1 MDDAIT
7 RFWDKY
13 IEKTKAYGVKVEVA
27 RWYVRHAEQ
36 YIDAHKDIRLSTHTE
51 SDLDLYLDEIGR
63 NTRLKDWQFRQV
75 IDALKILFLDMVKAD
90 WAVTFPWQERMDG
103 TQSLPAQHPTV
114 IESSYSASISDNDS
128 HRADIVNEVYSLFP
142 EVFDRLVGVIRT
154 RQYSIRTEQAY
165 ATWVVRFIRF
175 NNNRHPAELGGADIV
190 RYLEYLVVKRN
201 VSASTQGQALNALI
215 FLYRWVFE
223 RSMEDM
229 GEFMRARK
237 PKKLP
242 VVLSRDEAKNVLS
255 NISNETH
262 RLMAGLMYGCGLRLM
277 ECVRLRVQ
285 DIDFDYQQ
293 IVVRNGKGNKDR
305 VVPLPVKAAD
315 RLRQQIE
322 QVRIKHK
329 KDLKAGCG
337 EVYLPAALAR
347 KYPNAAKELKWQYLF
362 PATKVSVDPRTEKIR
377 RHHLHE
383 NNVQKSIKLAGEC
396 ADIQKRITSHVLRH
410 SFATHLLASGYD
422 IRTVQELLGHADV
435 STTMIYTHVL
445 NKPGVSI
452 SSPLDTL

>member
-1 MDDAIT
+1 MDDSIA
-7 RFWDKY
+7 RFWEKY
-13 IEKTKAYGVKVEVA
+13 IEKTNAYGVKSEVA
-27 RWYVRHAEQ
+27 RWYVRHVER
-36 YIDAHKDIRLSTHTE
+36 YINAHKDIRLSTHTGV
-51 SDLDLYLDEIGR
+51 DLDLYLDEIGR
-63 NTRLKDWQFRQV
+63 NSRLKDWQFRQV
-75 IDALKILFLDMVKAD
+75 IDALKILFIDMVQAD
-90 WAVTFPWQERMDG
+90 WAVTFPWQERMDAA
-103 TQSLPAQHPTV
+103 QSLPDRHPTV
-114 IESSYSASISDNDS
+114 MESNYCACPSDIDS
-128 HRADIVNEVYSLFP
+128 HSSDIVNEVYSLFP
-142 EVFDRLVGVIRT
+142 DVFDRLVTVIRT

-165 ATWVVRFIRF
+165 STWVVRFIRF

-201 VSASTQGQALNALI
+201 VSASTQGQALNALV

-237 PKKLP
+237 PRKLP
-242 VVLSRDEAKNVLS
+242 VVLSRDEAKKVLG

-305 VVPLPVKAAD
+305 VVPLPVKAVD
-315 RLRQQIE
+315 RLRQQIK
-322 QVRIKHK
+322 QVRIKHE

-347 KYPNAAKELKWQYLF
+347 KYPNAARELKWQYLF
-362 PATKVSVDPRTEKIR
+362 PATKVSADPRSDKLR

-383 NNVQKSIKLAGEC
+383 NNVQKSIKTAGEC
-396 ADIQKRITSHVLRH
+396 AGIQKRITSHVLRH

-445 NKPGVSI
+445 NRPGVSI
-452 SSPLDTL
+452 NSPLDTL